1 MTMRKDCFSKCA
13 AMGGARAGSSRKMLA
28 GIAEKKKDAAADA
41 PAIALTLNDYELT
54 ELDAKP

>member
-1 MTMRKDCFSKCA
+1 MFFPICI